1 VLRLSNPPPSS
12 RKTCGALR
20 RPTTQGER
28 NVIVQHDSLETR
40 RRQRDRCVHANPA
53 THAPIVCEP
62 AADLRAVACAGSDR
76 RYRRTTGATCGG
88 ESPEAQLADFHR
100 GLAEAARYGQ
110 QRRGA
115 QSPRHG
121 AWLPGG
127 AHGRLGEN
135 EYLAAQDRV
144 GAFGRER
151 RQGSSG
157 TPPLI
162 EHRSTD
168 MQITEML
175 GQMGGLRSMA
185 NELGVNET
193 EVASG
198 AEALAPAILGGFKK
212 QVQSQP
218 SGLQGLGG
226 LLGKLGGGGLL
237 DDVLSPH
244 PTNVN
249 RGNDVLGK
257 IFGSKDVSRAVAR
270 NAASKTGLSPD
281 LLKRMLPMMAM
292 L

>member
-1 VLRLSNPPPSS
+1 
-12 RKTCGALR
+12 
-20 RPTTQGER
+20 
-28 NVIVQHDSLETR
+28 
-40 RRQRDRCVHANPA
+40 
-53 THAPIVCEP
+53 
-62 AADLRAVACAGSDR
+62 
-76 RYRRTTGATCGG
+76 
-88 ESPEAQLADFHR
+88 
-100 GLAEAARYGQ
+100 
-110 QRRGA
+110 
-115 QSPRHG
+115 
-121 AWLPGG
+121 
-127 AHGRLGEN
+127 
-135 EYLAAQDRV
+135 
-144 GAFGRER
+144 
-151 RQGSSG
+151 
-157 TPPLI
+157 
-162 EHRSTD
+162 

-175 GQMGGLRSMA
+175 GQLGGLRSMA

-218 SGLQGLGG
+218 SGLEGLGG
-226 LLGKLGGGGLL
+226 LLGRLGGSGLL

-292 L
+292 LVAGYIAKQKSVSAAPTAQQAPTPAPAAPTGGGSGGVLGGLLGRGGRDTGATGGIASMLDMNGDGNALDDILRIARKTTMH